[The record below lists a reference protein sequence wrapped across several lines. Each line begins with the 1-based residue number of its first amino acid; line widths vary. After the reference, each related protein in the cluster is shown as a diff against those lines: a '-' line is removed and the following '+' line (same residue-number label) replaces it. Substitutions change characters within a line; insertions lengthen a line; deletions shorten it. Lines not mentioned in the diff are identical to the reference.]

1 MRSTASVFLVAG
13 IGAIGASAAV
23 PLSQQL
29 ADSAMSRAQGSLPA
43 VKYETGVF
51 QRSLEMLYAKTKDTK
66 YRDYELKQVDSMIS
80 ANGTISAYN
89 FTLYSLDPIR
99 TGESILYAYE
109 QTNQTKY
116 KVALDTFRAQ
126 LNSQPRTPAGAFW
139 HRIVYPNQQWLDGVY
154 MADTFYAVYNAKFAP
169 QNNTAWNDIFL
180 QYSLIEKNLRVNATA
195 FPNSTAQGLLY
206 HGYDAG
212 LQAVWAVPP
221 TGHCLEV
228 WDRALGWYAMAL
240 VDVLDWFPKT
250 HPGYKELQGYLKRLA
265 PEIVK
270 AADKATGAWWLVM
283 SWPGRAGNY
292 IESSGSAMF
301 VYSLL
306 KGVRKGHLP
315 KSNYVEVAKK
325 AYRYLEKT
333 FVVPETNGTL
343 SWNGTVS
350 VGSLGS
356 NGTYEYYISV
366 AQAQNDLKGL
376 APFVM
381 ASLEYEAL

>member
-1 MRSTASVFLVAG
+1 MRSTGVVFLVV
-13 IGAIGASAAV
+13 GAVAASPSV

-29 ADSAMSRAQGSLPA
+29 AESAISRAQASLPA
-43 VKYETGVF
+43 VRYETGVF
-51 QRSLEMLYAKTKDTK
+51 QRSLEMLYAKTKDAK

-89 FTLYSLDPIR
+89 FTLYR
-99 TGESILYAYE
+99 ESILYAYE

-154 MADTFYAVYNAKFAP
+154 MADTFYATYNAKFAP
-169 QNNTAWNDIFL
+169 QNLTAWNDIFL
-180 QYSLIEKNLRVNATA
+180 QFSLVEQNLRVNSTA
-195 FPNSTAQGLLY
+195 FPNGTAQGLLY
-206 HGYDAG
+206 HGYDSS

-240 VDVLDWFPKT
+240 VDVLDVFPKS
-250 HPGYKELQGYLKRLA
+250 HPGWKELQGYLRRLA

-270 AADKATGAWWLVM
+270 AADKASGAWWLVM
-283 SWPGRAGNY
+283 GWPGRAGNY

-306 KGVRKGHLP
+306 KGVRKGYLP
-315 KSNYVEVAKK
+315 KSNYVSAAKK
-325 AYRYLEKT
+325 AYEYLAKT

-366 AQAQNDLKGL
+366 AEAQNDLKGL
-376 APFVM
+376 APFIM
-381 ASLEYEAL
+381 ASLEYEQL